1 MRRMIEKYQF
11 RLICDKVISV
21 IVTEYGGNHIA
32 LLLYC
37 VKFAV
42 ILFTAVNRLAEK
54 AVRLFGVESYVF
66 FRFSI
71 NYAVILRESR
81 KC

>member
-1 MRRMIEKYQF
+1 M
-11 RLICDKVISV
+11 
-21 IVTEYGGNHIA
+21 TEYGGNYIV

-42 ILFTAVNRLAEK
+42 IFFTAVNRLAEK

-66 FRFSI
+66 FRFSL
-71 NYAVILRESR
+71 NYAVILREN
-81 KC
+81 